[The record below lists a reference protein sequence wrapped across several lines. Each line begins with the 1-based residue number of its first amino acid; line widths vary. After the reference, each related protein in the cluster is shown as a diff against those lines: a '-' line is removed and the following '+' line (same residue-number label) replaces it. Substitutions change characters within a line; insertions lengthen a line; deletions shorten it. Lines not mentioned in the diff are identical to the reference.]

1 METFTVVRQAHTCPV
16 AVEIERKWVADRRPD
31 VITHELGGARLRQGY
46 LAEDGEVTV
55 RIRIG
60 VDWAKLT
67 VKAGASASA
76 SRTEVEVDVDPA
88 EADELWP
95 FTEGRRI
102 LKTRYRVP
110 LDASLGHQLV
120 AEVDLFEGDLAG
132 LCVVEVEFPSEDA
145 ASAFEAP
152 DWFGRDVTAVKGWS
166 NADLARNGRP
176 DG

>member
-1 METFTVVRQAHTCPV
+1 M
-16 AVEIERKWVADRRPD
+16 
-31 VITHELGGARLRQGY
+31 
-46 LAEDGEVTV
+46 
-55 RIRIG
+55 
-60 VDWAKLT
+60 
-67 VKAGASASA
+67 
-76 SRTEVEVDVDPA
+76 
-88 EADELWP
+88 
-95 FTEGRRI
+95 
-102 LKTRYRVP
+102 P
-110 LDASLGHQLV
+110 LDASLGHELV